1 MRPFAVSTA
10 ATRWYYKRVDDSDA
24 IISHIQWQS
33 SKDAFRQLNLS
44 PTKERWIVSDNFFLI
59 PKTLKKSEGAFFCTA
74 VYYIVPSALFR
85 LLAVYQFLSTF
96 RWLWL
101 EYKEINWVYMSSCID
116 LIGCGP
122 TKAPLLCYSWQLR
135 IWSWV
140 GTFAAPNSLIC
151 STSSELELTG
161 VSWAH
166 NVGV

>member
-10 ATRWYYKRVDDSDA
+10 ATRWYYKCVDDSDA

-44 PTKERWIVSDNFFLI
+44 PTKNDGLYQTIFFWYQRPWKNPKAPFLHRRVLYCAVCFVQITCSLPVPVNI
-59 PKTLKKSEGAFFCTA
+59 PVIKIRVKK
-74 VYYIVPSALFR
+74 
-85 LLAVYQFLSTF
+85 
-96 RWLWL
+96 
-101 EYKEINWVYMSSCID
+101 INWVYMSFCID

-122 TKAPLLCYSWQLR
+122 TKALLLCYSWQLR